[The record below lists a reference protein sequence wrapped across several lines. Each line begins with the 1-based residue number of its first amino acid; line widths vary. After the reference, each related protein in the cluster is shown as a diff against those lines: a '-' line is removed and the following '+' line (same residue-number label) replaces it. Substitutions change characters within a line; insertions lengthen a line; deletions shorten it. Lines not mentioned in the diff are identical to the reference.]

1 MKEVYKNRLISICC
15 YCETSDHCALENLC
29 SHAKLAVTE
38 WEFISALLRFEYEK
52 QAGENATP
60 KLSSKA
66 GIFLHE
72 NQRRA
77 IEYISDDRIRLAEQL
92 RDPVGLYKR
101 VSAESHTLCKRSLG
115 VVL

>member
-1 MKEVYKNRLISICC
+1 MRVHLRFVELRVR
-15 YCETSDHCALENLC
+15 ETSRREGD
-29 SHAKLAVTE
+29 
-38 WEFISALLRFEYEK
+38 
-52 QAGENATP
+52 P

-77 IEYISDDRIRLAEQL
+77 IEYISDDRIRLVEQL